1 MNIQLV
7 VPNAFRSTLFFFG
20 KIIQLIGTRNLSH
33 FFSGRKF
40 LDVQN

>member
-7 VPNAFRSTLFFFG
+7 VPNAFRSTFFFG

-33 FFSGRKF
+33 LFSGRKF